1 MRLDDVRE
9 SGNVEDRRSG
19 GGGFGGGR
27 GFSPKAAGGGIGVIV
42 IGLLIVLMG
51 GDPGALTGLLGD
63 GGGSTAVAESSSPR
77 AAEQRA
83 FVAKVLATTEDVWG
97 GLFAKSGKTYVEPKL
112 VLFTGHVDSA
122 CGHAEAAMGP
132 FYCPG
137 DSKVYLDFAF
147 FDELARRF
155 EAPGDFA
162 AAYVIGHE
170 VGHHVQNLL
179 GANRR
184 VAEARGRVTD
194 AEYNRLSVRLEL
206 QADFYAGVWAHHA
219 EKRFAFLEH
228 GDVDEAL
235 RAAFAI
241 GDDTLQKQAQ
251 GYVVPDSFTHGT
263 SAQRIAWF
271 KHGFK
276 SGDPSAGDTFDER
289 VFRSVTPK

>member
-27 GFSPKAAGGGIGVIV
+27 GFGPKAAGGGIGVIV
-42 IGLLIVLMG
+42 IGLLVVLLG

-63 GGGSTAVAESSSPR
+63 GGGSTAVAESASPR
-77 AAEQRA
+77 SAEQRA

-97 GLFAKSGKTYVEPKL
+97 ALFAKSGKTYVEPKL

-155 EAPGDFA
+155 AAPGDFA

-206 QADFYAGVWAHHA
+206 QADVYAGVWAHHA

-271 KHGFK
+271 KHGFNI
-276 SGDPSAGDTFDER
+276 GDPTQGDTFDER
-289 VFRSVTPK
+289 VFKAVTPR